1 MRIACTDVRGRRV
14 GVGGADGLLSA
25 SDADEQVEKLSD
37 EEELNE
43 QRVTVGG

>member
-1 MRIACTDVRGRRV
+1 M

-25 SDADEQVEKLSD
+25 SDAEEQVEKQRD
-37 EEELNE
+37 EEELDE